1 MFPNKVS
8 VRNEEIMNNEEL
20 LSSSLVVGLSYL
32 MTLREFCLNINFAF
46 LDNNQS
52 YKNSALNFYERF
64 TDLTK
69 ELLKHAD
76 GNLSAEFLNSG
87 ILFNQYTVPLAELT
101 EKLFST
107 NISLDIVQKM
117 QELTPGEPEN
127 VSDDI
132 INQIETINKVSL
144 IISLNF
150 LDFLKDIFEK
160 ETSNQL
166 FSYSYPFVIR
176 KMIEDV
182 QLYILVLER
191 LIRRL
196 KTDPTFA
203 LDYEFQSLNL
213 LKGFAMF
220 LRSFVDPSR
229 NDIIIK
235 AQSFVIEIENLLED
249 YKNLSLSPD
258 NQRILT
264 QKGKRIEERFAKFLE
279 YIINE
284 LLIAEVYLI
293 VEPIFLDN
301 MYRVVSLSRFF
312 IFDPHAS
319 IEINYDY

>member
-1 MFPNKVS
+1 
-8 VRNEEIMNNEEL
+8 MNNEEL